1 MSLAG
6 PMAELARLAAR
17 LDHAANGGLKRAVIA
32 RGAGTLAELTRM
44 GFDTSRKPTGGAW
57 RRLKHPR
64 ARNRPNRGGPL
75 VDSGRLRE
83 EASTVQITPDG
94 WLVDIGAPGAAAHL
108 YGNPAANLPARQFLP
123 IANLP
128 ARWRRELARQA
139 AQTLRQELGP

>member
-1 MSLAG
+1 MSLTG

-32 RGAGTLAELTRM
+32 RGAGTLAELSRM
-44 GFDTSRKPTGGAW
+44 GFDTSRRPTGGAW

-75 VDSGRLRE
+75 FDSGRLRE

-94 WLVDIGAPGAAAHL
+94 WVIAIDAPGAAAHL
-108 YGNPAANLPARQFLP
+108 YGNPATNLPARPFLP
-123 IANLP
+123 TANLP
-128 ARWRRELARQA
+128 LRWRRELARQA